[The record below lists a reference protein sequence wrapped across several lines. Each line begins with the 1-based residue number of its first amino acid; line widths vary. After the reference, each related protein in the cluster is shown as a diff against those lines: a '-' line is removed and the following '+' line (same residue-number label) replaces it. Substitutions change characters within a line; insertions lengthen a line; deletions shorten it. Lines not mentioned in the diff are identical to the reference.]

1 MRTLLILLAL
11 SPTCLLAACGG
22 DDTESTASAPTAT
35 STPAAASG
43 GGATTVKASEFKF
56 DPATLSAKAG
66 KVKLTLDNTGQ
77 FEHELVVLK
86 TDAKPDALKVS
97 GDKVG
102 EDDSVGEI
110 GEIKGG
116 ATKSHT
122 FDLKPGHYVYVCN
135 IPTHYGKGMRGEL
148 VVK

>member
-1 MRTLLILLAL
+1 MRKLLILLVL
-11 SPTCLLAACGG
+11 SPACLLAACGG
-22 DDTESTASAPTAT
+22 DDSETTASAPKAT
-35 STPAAASG
+35 STPAADS

-56 DPATLSAKAG
+56 DPATLNVKAG

-86 TDAKPDALKVS
+86 TDAKPGALKVS
-97 GDKVG
+97 GGKVS

-110 GEIKGG
+110 EELKGG

-122 FDLKPGHYVYVCN
+122 FDLQPGHYVFVCN